1 MGLLVFY
8 IESMENVLE
17 KVEGSIALQ
26 AYIQGFED
34 FNDAE
39 METIMN
45 HFKPMSLPA
54 GEYFVDEGLVC
65 NHIGFITKGFVRSF
79 YEIND
84 VEVTTMINTKHNIV
98 TAHTSFTLQRP
109 SMQYIQA
116 ITDSELLVLTHESME
131 QLYRDIPGWERL
143 GRLITERVYGYVE
156 SRVVDYLSLSPKER
170 YRKLLDENSTLL
182 KKVPLRYVASMLGI
196 TPETLSRIRNKVHKG

>member
-1 MGLLVFY
+1 
-8 IESMENVLE
+8 MENILE

-26 AYIQGFED
+26 AYIQGIED
-34 FNDAE
+34 FTDAE
-39 METIMN
+39 MEQIMS

-65 NHIGFITKGFVRSF
+65 NHIGFITRGFVRSF

-116 ITDSELLVLTHESME
+116 ITDSELLVLTHDSME
-131 QLYRDIPGWERL
+131 QLYRDFPKWERL

-156 SRVVDYLSLSPKER
+156 SRVVDYLSLSPEDR
-170 YRKLLDENSTLL
+170 YRKLLQENATLL

>member
-116 ITDSELLVLTHESME
+116 ITNSELLVLTHESME
-131 QLYRDIPGWERL
+131 QLYRDFPKWERL

>member
-1 MGLLVFY
+1 
-8 IESMENVLE
+8 MENILE

-26 AYIQGFED
+26 AYIQGIED
-34 FNDAE
+34 FTDAE
-39 METIMN
+39 MEQIMS

-65 NHIGFITKGFVRSF
+65 NHIGFITRGFVRSF

-131 QLYRDIPGWERL
+131 QLYRDFPKWERL

-156 SRVVDYLSLSPKER
+156 SRVVDYLSLSPEDR
-170 YRKLLDENSTLL
+170 YRKLLDENAKLL
-182 KKVPLRYVASMLGI
+182 KNVPLRYVASMLGI

>member
-1 MGLLVFY
+1 
-8 IESMENVLE
+8 
-17 KVEGSIALQ
+17 
-26 AYIQGFED
+26 
-34 FNDAE
+34 
-39 METIMN
+39 
-45 HFKPMSLPA
+45 
-54 GEYFVDEGLVC
+54 
-65 NHIGFITKGFVRSF
+65 
-79 YEIND
+79 
-84 VEVTTMINTKHNIV
+84 MINTKHNIV

-116 ITDSELLVLTHESME
+116 ITDSELLVLTHQSME
-131 QLYRDIPGWERL
+131 QLYRDFPRWERL

-156 SRVVDYLSLSPKER
+156 SRVVDYLSLSPEER